1 MRSVLRGLGSRG
13 AADRGDR
20 GPFIDKR
27 ISFGTEFLLI
37 FSCRLLFCSSLT
49 VAASAELVVVPSVF
63 EFEAIPGFS
72 MEEIFMLRLNQR
84 AGSLVIS
91 IVAMLLSV
99 VGDVHAQAGVKTFT
113 GSFADGAT
121 YLIDVPANWNGTLLL
136 YSHGY
141 VIPGTPN
148 PAHDVGDP
156 LTRSYLLSNGYAL
169 AGSSYATTG
178 WAVEQALPDQIA
190 VLDTFNSLVGQPSRT
205 IAWGHS
211 LGGMVTAG
219 LVQRFPER
227 FSAALPMC
235 GVLAGGVGTW
245 NVALDVE
252 FAFNVLLAQGTLQ
265 VVNIT
270 DPLLNLGLAEAA
282 LNTAQSTPQGRA
294 RIALAAALGD
304 TPGWFDPL
312 SPRPGAM
319 DFAAQEANQFLW
331 LQQVDFPFVF
341 ALRADLELRAQG
353 NPSWNTGVDYR
364 KQLERSVD
372 LAEVVALYE
381 EAGLSLDADLESLNQ
396 AARIKADSTPLAY
409 LRRNIIFDGQISIPV
424 LTMHTTGDGLVAV
437 EEERAYGHA
446 IRLAHDRR
454 WLRQVFVYRAGHC
467 KFTPAETIAAFDTL
481 VERLNTGK
489 WREVN
494 PQSLNQAASALG
506 SEFNIL
512 PPEFIEFEPAPFL
525 RPFNAFRH

>member
-1 MRSVLRGLGSRG
+1 MPKANSHVGERFVRSVLRGLGSRG

-245 NVALDVE
+245 NVAFDVE

-282 LNTAQSTPQGRA
+282 LTRRKARPKDEPALRSPQPLATRRAGSILCRRDLAQWISRLRKPTSFCGCSRS
-294 RIALAAALGD
+294 I
-304 TPGWFDPL
+304 FPL
-312 SPRPGAM
+312 SSRFGPTLNSMRRGTPLGIQAWTI
-319 DFAAQEANQFLW
+319 EN
-331 LQQVDFPFVF
+331 
-341 ALRADLELRAQG
+341 
-353 NPSWNTGVDYR
+353 SWNAR
-364 KQLERSVD
+364 LIWLKWSRSTKR
-372 LAEVVALYE
+372 
-381 EAGLSLDADLESLNQ
+381 LD
-396 AARIKADSTPLAY
+396 
-409 LRRNIIFDGQISIPV
+409 
-424 LTMHTTGDGLVAV
+424 
-437 EEERAYGHA
+437 
-446 IRLAHDRR
+446 
-454 WLRQVFVYRAGHC
+454 
-467 KFTPAETIAAFDTL
+467 
-481 VERLNTGK
+481 
-489 WREVN
+489 
-494 PQSLNQAASALG
+494 
-506 SEFNIL
+506 
-512 PPEFIEFEPAPFL
+512 
-525 RPFNAFRH
+525 